1 MEILNLLTEQLGIN
15 TEQAKGGS
23 GAIFSLVKEKLGD
36 GDFGKIA
43 EVVPGM
49 DDLLASAPQSGGG
62 GGLGGMAA
70 GLASKLGGGVG
81 GLGSLV
87 GAFKSLDLDSGM
99 VGKFVPVILSY
110 VQSKGGDSIKSL
122 LEGVLG

>member
-1 MEILNLLTEQLGIN
+1 MEIVNLLTEQLGIN
-15 TEQAKGGS
+15 AEQAKGGT

-43 EVVPGM
+43 EMVPGM
-49 DDLLASAPQSGGG
+49 DELLESAPQGG
-62 GGLGGMAA
+62 GGLGGLAG
-70 GLASKLGGGVG
+70 GLASKLGGGAG
-81 GLGSLV
+81 KLAGLA
-87 GAFKSLDLDSGM
+87 GAFQGLDLDAGM

-122 LEGVLG
+122 LEGALG